1 MLLGMAVRM
10 TVLAS
15 GSKGNSTVVS
25 SSDTSILVDAGLSC
39 KETMKRMC
47 AAGEDPFKLN
57 GIVVTHEH
65 QDHINGLAVL
75 ARKLRIPVYM
85 TGATHKEWK
94 RWSRKHQYKEAPEK
108 ASIEQ
113 LELFESGRSFQI
125 GDIGVQPFTIPHD
138 AVDPVGFVFTVEGVR
153 IGYCTDL
160 GKITPNVA
168 MWLKRCDGLV
178 IESNHDLEMLRT
190 GPYPWSVK
198 QRVWSDVGHLSN
210 EKLATF
216 FRKDYDGGA
225 AFVVLAHLSEN
236 NNHPELALRC
246 AEEALS
252 PRRNLLHAN
261 NLMLAFQDRPMEPIV
276 L

>member
-1 MLLGMAVRM
+1 MLHDMAVRM

-15 GSKGNSTVVS
+15 GSKGNSTVLS

-39 KETMKRMC
+39 KETMKRMTS
-47 AAGEDPFKLN
+47 AGEDPLKLN
-57 GIVVTHEH
+57 GIVITHEH
-65 QDHINGLAVL
+65 QDHVSGLAVL

-94 RWSRKHQYKEAPEK
+94 RWSRKHQYKDAPEK
-108 ASIEQ
+108 ACVEQ

-153 IGYCTDL
+153 IGYVTDL
-160 GKITPNVA
+160 GYMPTNVKLA
-168 MWLKRCDGLV
+168 LKRCDGLLV
-178 IESNHDLEMLRT
+178 ESNHDLEMLRV

-198 QRVWSDVGHLSN
+198 QRVLSRVGHLSN
-210 EKLATF
+210 EDLSKF
-216 FRKDYDGGA
+216 FANDYDAGA

-236 NNHPELALRC
+236 NNHPEIALRC

-261 NLMLAFQDRPMEPIV
+261 NLMLAFQDRPMQSI
-276 L
+276 LL